1 MQPEPEVIADSAES
15 RGRTHGRGFP
25 FPGAVLLRLGRGS
38 AGYLEEPY
46 PGIAARAHRRI
57 EPSVYGLRIEAFEG
71 HLHVR
76 LSGTKPDFADEN
88 VVERDPFP
96 VVDSQR
102 IRAPAPGVRS
112 RTSQRPSPSAR
123 TLCVCVS
130 HEAVSFIRASG
141 AAHPQMRASQSRWST
156 MPLPMSEGSR
166 TRPVPGWARHN
177 ASSRNKMR
185 FIVLFGY
192 VHRCRARLFAGG
204 AAVGQRVAGIHF
216 RDGLRR

>member
-1 MQPEPEVIADSAES
+1 MDEVS
-15 RGRTHGRGFP
+15 HFP
-25 FPGAVLLRLGRGS
+25 VQSCCGSGRGS

-102 IRAPAPGVRS
+102 IRAPGSGRPEPCVPASFPVGAHVVRLRIPRSGEFYPRIRRGPSPDAGFAVALEHHAAADERRQPYPPRS
-112 RTSQRPSPSAR
+112 R
-123 TLCVCVS
+123 LG
-130 HEAVSFIRASG
+130 EA
-141 AAHPQMRASQSRWST
+141 
-156 MPLPMSEGSR
+156 
-166 TRPVPGWARHN
+166 
-177 ASSRNKMR
+177 
-185 FIVLFGY
+185 
-192 VHRCRARLFAGG
+192 
-204 AAVGQRVAGIHF
+204 
-216 RDGLRR
+216 